1 MFNFLYNLI
10 IYPLYQIIEVVYLVV
25 FKLFKNSDYAVL
37 GVSVAVTFLCLHLY
51 IIAEK
56 WQEVERDK
64 QKEMKSGIDSVRNF
78 VCAKDC

>member
-1 MFNFLYNLI
+1 M
-10 IYPLYQIIEVVYLVV
+10 VYLVV
-25 FKLFKNSDYAVL
+25 FNVFKNSGYAVL
-37 GVSVAVTFLCLHLY
+37 GVSVAVTFLCLPLY
-51 IIAEK
+51 IIAAK